1 MNNNNNYY
9 YMDYNVCNN
18 VLIDFGIINIY
29 P

>member
-9 YMDYNVCNN
+9 YMDYNIYNN